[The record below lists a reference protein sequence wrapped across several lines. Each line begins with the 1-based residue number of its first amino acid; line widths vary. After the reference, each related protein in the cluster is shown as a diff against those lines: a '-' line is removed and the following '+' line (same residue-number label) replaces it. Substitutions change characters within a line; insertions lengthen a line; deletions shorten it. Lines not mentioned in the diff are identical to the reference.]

1 MYCNVEIQIQIYA
14 KLISFWHK
22 CILQILKLMHN
33 NLYPLSDDERAQ
45 FRNISRFT
53 ANSIRSLQCLQKNV
67 KVPSAPP
74 SSIKASFWSTSLS
87 ASLSS
92 LNNQRFHYGDHH
104 IINIRL
110 ILHDITK
117 VMYDLRQQQRKTAK
131 IWRTLSTIISSSPTR
146 GSLSSTL
153 GLLGWSSCWHVDSKS
168 IEPSHMP
175 YLPGKR
181 KFW

>member
-1 MYCNVEIQIQIYA
+1 MKEPNSVTFHGSQLIPAPHYNVCRRMSRYHQ
-14 KLISFWHK
+14 HPH
-22 CILQILKLMHN
+22 LQ
-33 NLYPLSDDERAQ
+33 S
-45 FRNISRFT
+45 
-53 ANSIRSLQCLQKNV
+53 
-67 KVPSAPP
+67 
-74 SSIKASFWSTSLS
+74 KASFWSTSLS

-92 LNNQRFHYGDHH
+92 LNNQRLHYGDHH

-153 GLLGWSSCWHVDSKS
+153 GLLWWSSCWHIDSKS
-168 IEPSHMP
+168 TEEASPSHMP
-175 YLPGKR
+175 YIPGQR
-181 KFW
+181 RFR